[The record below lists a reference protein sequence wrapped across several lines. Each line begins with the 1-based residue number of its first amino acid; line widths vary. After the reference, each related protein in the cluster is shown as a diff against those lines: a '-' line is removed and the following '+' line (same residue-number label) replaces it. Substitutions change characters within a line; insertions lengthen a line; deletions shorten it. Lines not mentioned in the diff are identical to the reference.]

1 MFFAFDENFPDL
13 RSLLDQNHQQ
23 SFDTIDHE
31 LLQQLIPF
39 LILFVDITERLSNE
53 KQPTLHLVIPCR
65 QKLILV
71 AKSSS
76 SNEHSGLSEFKNY
89 FVEHLENDWPIQDEH
104 YMATVLHPQFKQLEF
119 FSKKMRRHAHDLV
132 KSKLRNDS
140 AVSSSSSIS
149 ILSTTTPSSS
159 TTTSFSTTNCSY
171 QNGLLSSLYDKPKDT
186 NKNKNEFE
194 IYLNSDLRFDENA
207 DLFEFWMQQR
217 ENFPQLFQLAKQV
230 LIIPASNTCVERM
243 FSVSGATIT
252 EKRTRLTIG
261 KIDKMLFLNKNLA
274 YLKSLHESNGK
285 ELPDDTSHPLF
296 SSNKRILST
305 DLSSSSTTK
314 RMRWSTNDEAMSSE
328 QYEQIQSDDDHD
340 DDDDEDIF

>member
-1 MFFAFDENFPDL
+1 MFFAFNENFSDL
-13 RSLLDQNHQQ
+13 CSLLDQNHQQ
-23 SFDTIDHE
+23 SFDTIDHA
-31 LLQQLIPF
+31 LLHQLIPF
-39 LILFVDITERLSNE
+39 LKLFVDITERLSNE

-65 QKLILV
+65 QKLIQV

-76 SNEHSGLSEFKNY
+76 SNEHPGLSEFKNY

-104 YMATVLHPQFKQLEF
+104 YMATVLHPQFKQLDF

-159 TTTSFSTTNCSY
+159 TTPLSTTNCSY
-171 QNGLLSSLYDKPKDT
+171 ENGLLSSLYDEPKDT

-217 ENFPQLFQLAKQV
+217 ENFPQLFQLV
-230 LIIPASNTCVERM
+230 
-243 FSVSGATIT
+243 
-252 EKRTRLTIG
+252 
-261 KIDKMLFLNKNLA
+261 
-274 YLKSLHESNGK
+274 
-285 ELPDDTSHPLF
+285 
-296 SSNKRILST
+296 
-305 DLSSSSTTK
+305 
-314 RMRWSTNDEAMSSE
+314 
-328 QYEQIQSDDDHD
+328 
-340 DDDDEDIF
+340 IFFI